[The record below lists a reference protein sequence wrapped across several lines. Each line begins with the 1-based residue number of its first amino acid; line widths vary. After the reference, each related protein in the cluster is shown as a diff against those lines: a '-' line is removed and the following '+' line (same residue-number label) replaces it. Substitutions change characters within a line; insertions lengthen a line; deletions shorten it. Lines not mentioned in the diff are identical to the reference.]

1 MNLFLSKNIELDD
14 KETVVMAILNGLYSN
29 KNENLYISISLLG
42 YAITG
47 RFLNIKNQKDR
58 TIITGIKEGLNSL
71 IDIKPDKTDPDR
83 KRSVFI
89 FKYEN
94 GIEDYL

>member
-1 MNLFLSKNIELDD
+1 MSHVNYKPNTKGAYIIM
-14 KETVVMAILNGLYSN
+14 KETITIFTASKAGGL
-29 KNENLYISISLLG
+29 L
-42 YAITG
+42 
-47 RFLNIKNQKDR
+47 
-58 TIITGIKEGLNSL
+58 KEGKFSL
-71 IDIKPDKTDPDR
+71 VDIKPDKTDPDR

>member
-1 MNLFLSKNIELDD
+1 MSHANYKPNTKGAYIIM
-14 KETVVMAILNGLYSN
+14 KETITIFTAS
-29 KNENLYISISLLG
+29 KARELL
-42 YAITG
+42 
-47 RFLNIKNQKDR
+47 
-58 TIITGIKEGLNSL
+58 KEGKFSL